1 MIAKDSVRYLVEH
14 RLIPRSIYTNGLALS
29 FSLMTAPG
37 DTMAQFFQDAALI
50 AAGATSVMPDDFSES
65 CQAFEQEDDR
75 LLIVRIGM
83 PEPQEAPQCR
93 AVYVCFSRNEGK
105 RLYFTSELDEN
116 GKYMLCAWCQDEMHL
131 NFGVA
136 PEGVQDETERIA
148 ALFWKVNVSEC
159 RNIYEGLRAG

>member
-1 MIAKDSVRYLVEH
+1 MIAKDTVRYLVER

-37 DTMAQFFQDAALI
+37 DTMAQFFQDAARI
-50 AAGATSVMPDDFSES
+50 AAGATTVTSDDFSEL
-65 CQAFEQEDDR
+65 CQAFEKDDDR

-83 PEPQEAPQCR
+83 PEPQEATQCR

-116 GKYMLCAWCQDEMHL
+116 GKYRLCAWCQDERYL

-136 PEGVQDETERIA
+136 LEEVQDEIERIA
-148 ALFWKVNVSEC
+148 ALFWEVKISEC
-159 RNIYEGLRAG
+159 RNVCESLRAG

>member
-1 MIAKDSVRYLVEH
+1 MIAKDTVRYLVEH
-14 RLIPRSIYTNGLALS
+14 RLIPHSIYTNGLALS

-50 AAGATSVMPDDFSES
+50 AAGAISVTPDDFSES

-116 GKYMLCAWCQDEMHL
+116 GKYIR
-131 NFGVA
+131 
-136 PEGVQDETERIA
+136 T
-148 ALFWKVNVSEC
+148 S
-159 RNIYEGLRAG
+159 